1 MQRAIREKNMLK
13 RLVGLCALI
22 LAFMAGNQVASA
34 QTLDEIIKKGEL
46 VVGIDLTNAPWGFL
60 DAQQEP
66 AGFDPAFA
74 KLVADKLGV
83 KLRIERVTGPTRI
96 PFLQSGRAD
105 VIIST
110 LSVTAERA
118 KQVWF
123 TIPYAPNPL
132 ILIAPKDKSYK
143 QYSDLKG
150 ARVAVPRGSPQD
162 LTTSKNAPDA
172 VMMRFDDDAS
182 AQQALM
188 TGQADLLGGG
198 LLVPGALNKMKP
210 GQDYESKI
218 VLNEL
223 YMSMAVKKGNSDLL
237 QYLNTLI
244 FLVKQSGEL
253 NQLTQQLLGVPAG
266 NLPVF

>member
-1 MQRAIREKNMLK
+1 MWNRLARACLVAASLALGAGHTLAQSVEEILK
-13 RLVGLCALI
+13 RG
-22 LAFMAGNQVASA
+22 
-34 QTLDEIIKKGEL
+34 EI

-60 DAQQEP
+60 DEKQEP

-74 KLVADKLGV
+74 KLLAEKLGT

-110 LSVTAERA
+110 LSVTFQRA
-118 KQVWF
+118 QQVWF
-123 TIPYAPNPL
+123 TMPYAPNPL
-132 ILIAPKDKSYK
+132 ILIAAKDKPYK
-143 QYSDLKG
+143 AYGDLKG

-162 LTTSKNAPDA
+162 LAVTRNAPGA
-172 VMMRFDDDAS
+172 VLMRFDDDAS

-198 LLVPGALNKMKP
+198 LLVPAALNKMRP
-210 GQDYESKI
+210 GQDYEQKI

-223 YMSMAVKKGNSDLL
+223 FMSMAVRKGSSDLH
-237 QYLNTLI
+237 QFLNTFI

-253 NQLTQQLLGVPAG
+253 DALTQQHLNVPAG

>member
-1 MQRAIREKNMLK
+1 MRENAMLK
-13 RLVGLCALI
+13 RLIGLCCVL
-22 LAFMAGNQVASA
+22 LACMGVSQLAAA
-34 QTLDEIIKKGEL
+34 QTVDEIVKKGEL
-46 VVGIDLTNAPWGFL
+46 VVGIDLTNPPWGFL
-60 DAQQEP
+60 DAKQEP

-74 KLVADKLGV
+74 KLVADKIGV

-132 ILIAPKDKSYK
+132 ILIAPKDKNYK
-143 QYSDLKG
+143 QYADLKG

-162 LTTSKNAPDA
+162 ITVTKFAPDA
-172 VMMRFDDDAS
+172 TVMRFDDDAS

-198 LLVPGALNKMKP
+198 MLVPGALNKMNP
-210 GQDYESKI
+210 GKDYESKI

-223 YMSMAVKKGNSDLL
+223 HMSMAVKKGQSDLL

-253 NQLTQQLLGVPAG
+253 DQLTQQHLGVPAG
-266 NLPVF
+266 ALPVF

>member
-1 MQRAIREKNMLK
+1 MWRKLIVAGAFAGAMLATAAAA
-13 RLVGLCALI
+13 V
-22 LAFMAGNQVASA
+22 A
-34 QTLDEIIKKGEL
+34 QTVDEIIKKGEI
-46 VVGIDLTNAPWGFL
+46 VVGVDLTNAPWGFL
-60 DAQQEP
+60 DAKQEP

-74 KLVADKLGV
+74 QLLASKLGV

-118 KQVWF
+118 QQVWF
-123 TIPYAPNPL
+123 TAPYAPNPL
-132 ILIAPKDKSYK
+132 ILIAPKDKPYK
-143 QYSDLKG
+143 AYSDLKG

-162 LTTSKNAPDA
+162 IAVTKNAPDA
-172 VMMRFDDDAS
+172 ILMRFDDDAS
-182 AQQALM
+182 AQQAVM

-198 LLVPGALNKMKP
+198 ILVPAALNKMQP
-210 GQDYESKI
+210 GRDYEQKI

-223 YMSMAVKKGNSDLL
+223 YMSMAVRKGSADLH
-237 QYLNTLI
+237 QYLNTFI

-253 NQLTQQLLGVPAG
+253 DALTRQHLNVPAG
-266 NLPVF
+266 NLPTF

>member
-1 MQRAIREKNMLK
+1 MLRK
-13 RLVGLCALI
+13 LTGTCALL
-22 LAFMAGNQVASA
+22 LALAAGGEAAIA
-34 QTLDEIIKKGEL
+34 QTVDDITKKGEL

-60 DAQQEP
+60 DAKQEP

-83 KLRIERVTGPTRI
+83 KLVIERVTGPTRI

-132 ILIAPKDKSYK
+132 ILIAPKSKTYK
-143 QYSDLKG
+143 TYADLKG

-162 LTTSKNAPDA
+162 LTVTKMAPDA
-172 VMMRFDDDAS
+172 IIMRFDDDAS
-182 AQQALM
+182 VQQALM
-188 TGQADLLGGG
+188 SGQADLLGGG
-198 LLVPGALNKMKP
+198 ILVPGTLNKMKP

-223 YMSMAVKKGNSDLL
+223 HMSMAVKKGATDLL

-253 NQLTQQLLGVPAG
+253 DQLTQQHLGVPAG
-266 NLPVF
+266 TLPVF